1 MAKRYEDMTLEE
13 REELR
18 KRVAKREADK
28 AKGRKRRKRREKK
41 RRKLEVETD
50 ASFVSGGLPGLGKR
64 R

>member
-1 MAKRYEDMTLEE
+1 MAKRYEDMTPEE
-13 REELR
+13 REQLR

-28 AKGRKRRKRREKK
+28 AKGRKRREKK
-41 RRKLEVETD
+41 RRKLELETD